1 MNDALNISN
10 SALNISNS
18 ALAAFY
24 LIFLIPLLLFQRW
37 QLGLSK
43 PLITS
48 VIRMTLQLAVV
59 GLYLQ
64 TLFDFANIYLNTLW
78 LLVMILVASWTVC
91 RQAGA
96 NVKAL
101 LLPVLSGQVIAL
113 SCLLPVLMIGVIQ
126 TQPWWQAQYLI
137 PVAGMLLGNALSA
150 NVLALERFHTS
161 LKQRHDEFQFYLSLG
176 SPAPA
181 KPFIKEAFIA
191 ALRPPMAAM
200 STLGIVSLPGM
211 MTGQI
216 LGGTNPL
223 LAVKYQLV
231 IMIAIFLT
239 VTLSVATT
247 LMFASRS
254 AFNCYGQLKM

>member
-1 MNDALNISN
+1 MSEALVIGNG
-10 SALNISNS
+10 

-24 LIFLIPLLLFQRW
+24 LMFLIPLLLFQRW

-43 PLITS
+43 SLIFS
-48 VIRMTLQLAVV
+48 VTRMTLQLAVV

-64 TLFDFANIYLNTLW
+64 TLFDFANIFLNTIW

-96 NVKAL
+96 KPKSL
-101 LLPVLSGQVIAL
+101 LLPVLSGQAIAL
-113 SCLLPVLMIGVIQ
+113 VCVLPVMIIGVIQ
-126 TQPWWQAQYLI
+126 AEPWWQAQYLI

-150 NVLALERFHTS
+150 NVLALDRFHAS

-176 SPAPA
+176 SPHPS
-181 KPFIKEAFIA
+181 KPFMKEAFTA
-191 ALRPPMAAM
+191 ALRPPLAAM

-216 LGGTNPL
+216 LGGTTPL

-231 IMIAIFLT
+231 IMVAIFLT

-247 LMFASRS
+247 LTLASHR
-254 AFNCYGQLKM
+254 AFDQYGRLKM

>member
-1 MNDALNISN
+1 MGDALNISN
-10 SALNISNS
+10 G

-24 LIFLIPLLLFQRW
+24 LIFLLPLLLFQRW

-43 PLITS
+43 PLIAS
-48 VIRMTLQLAVV
+48 VTRMTLQLAVV

-64 TLFDFANIYLNTLW
+64 TLFDFANILLNTLW
-78 LLVMILVASWTVC
+78 LLVMILAASWTVC

-96 NVKAL
+96 NVKTL
-101 LLPVLSGQVIAL
+101 LLPVLSGQIIAL
-113 SCLLPVLMIGVIQ
+113 TCLLPVLLIGVIQ
-126 TQPWWQAQYLI
+126 AEPWWHAQYLI

-150 NVLALERFHTS
+150 NVLALDRFHAS

-176 SPAPA
+176 SPDPS
-181 KPFIKEAFIA
+181 KPFLREAFIA
-191 ALRPPMAAM
+191 ALRPPLAAM

-216 LGGTNPL
+216 LGGTSPL

-247 LMFASRS
+247 LKFASHS
-254 AFNCYGQLKM
+254 AFDRFGQLKL